1 MMAENIADLF
11 MQMLQGPSPF
21 SNAQGPMT
29 IGRTSEGRNMVY
41 APGHG
46 LRTEYTSTVKDPRI
60 NNGAFT
66 NIPTIFGGTDPI
78 SPDAAADII
87 AGNNGVDPE
96 TGIQLNGFQNEEDAI
111 KFAKFRSGSLDR
123 EINKIFKKRGIR

>member
-1 MMAENIADLF
+1 MAENIADLF

-41 APGHG
+41 APEHG
-46 LRTEYTSTVKDPRI
+46 LRTEYTSTVKD
-60 NNGAFT
+60 
-66 NIPTIFGGTDPI
+66 PTIFGGTDPI